1 MCMKLLSFLV
11 VLFALG
17 VSGCMDPDSEAALGQ
32 PRPLGRQFS
41 TFQPPAKPMETP
53 DVQEISEPTGDITLR
68 QALALALMHNPELKA
83 FSWDVRASQARQLQ
97 ASLWPNPVL
106 GVQFEEVGGTGQL
119 RGFDGAETTIRL
131 SQLIELSGKRS
142 KRTKLASLEKELAGS
157 DYEAKRLDV
166 FTEVAKAFIE
176 VLAAQHRLG
185 LTEELLQLSEDLLDT
200 VTKRVEAGKD
210 SPLEKTKAA
219 VTLSNIKIQHQ
230 KTVQNLEFARKQLAS
245 TWAGKE
251 PLFKSVAGRL
261 DPNKLPQVPPIDDL
275 TGLTAQNPDITRWSL
290 EIEQKK
296 AALEL
301 EKAKAISDV
310 TLNGGL
316 RRFNETDDNAI
327 VFGVSIP
334 VPISD
339 RNQAGKL
346 EAAYNLARAREKQK
360 AAHIRIQM
368 ELARAYQALSSAYTE
383 AVELDKNV
391 LRGAE
396 SVFEASKTGYTEGK
410 LDYLNVLDAQR
421 TLFKAKAQYID
432 ALASYHTAKADVERL
447 IGRPIDS
454 ESLSQKE
461 DKK

>member
-1 MCMKLLSFLV
+1 MKLLTFLV

-17 VSGCMDPDSEAALGQ
+17 IWGCMEPGNEAALPQ
-32 PRPLGRQFS
+32 PRSLGHQFS
-41 TFQPPAKPMETP
+41 TFQPPAKPEATS
-53 DVQEISEPTGDITLR
+53 DVPEITEPTGVITLR

-83 FSWDVRASQARQLQ
+83 FSWDVRTSEARQLQ
-97 ASLWPNPVL
+97 SSLWPNPALEVE
-106 GVQFEEVGGTGQL
+106 VEEIGGTGQ
-119 RGFDGAETTIRL
+119 RSGFDAAETTIQL
-131 SQLIELSGKRS
+131 SQLIELGDKRS
-142 KRTKLASLEKELAGS
+142 KRRRLASLERELAGLT
-157 DYEAKRLDV
+157 YEAKRLDV
-166 FTEVAKAFIE
+166 CTEVTKAFIE
-176 VLAAQHRLG
+176 VLVAQNRLG
-185 LTEELLQLSEDLLDT
+185 LAEELLHLSEELVDT

-219 VTLSNIKIQHQ
+219 VALSNIKIQHQ

-251 PLFKSVAGRL
+251 PVFESVAGRL
-261 DPNKLPQVPPIDDL
+261 DSLSPIPSIDELADL
-275 TGLTAQNPDITRWSL
+275 AAQNPDITRWSQ
-290 EIEQKK
+290 EIDQKK

-301 EKAKAISDV
+301 EKAKAISDI

-346 EAAYNLARAREKQK
+346 TAAYNLARAREEQR
-360 AAHIRIQM
+360 AALTRIQM
-368 ELARAYQALSSAYTE
+368 ELVKSYQALASAHTE
-383 AVELDKNV
+383 AAELDKNV

-396 SVFEASKTGYTEGK
+396 SVFEASKTGYTQGK

-447 IGRPIDS
+447 IGCSIDS
-454 ESLSQKE
+454 EDLSQSE
-461 DKK
+461 DRK